1 MKLFPNQET
10 LLSQALEVL
19 KKYGFLYLTLETRV
33 GKTPISIMAAFEL
46 ANKVLFATKKS
57 AMKDISET
65 LAKLSEDYDLS
76 HKRLDIVSCD
86 SLHKI
91 EKGEYPVIIADE
103 AHGYGAY
110 PLPTLRAKELRRISK
125 GCVVIM
131 LSATPTPESY
141 SMIYH
146 QLWAANVDI
155 PFITD
160 YKNFYAWA
168 HKYVKKNKE
177 GTYFQVYHSGSY
189 ANDYSR
195 GDGKLILPE
204 ILPYMV
210 EGNKKDAGFAVTEI
224 KEIFLKAVVPDALKQ
239 LINTVKKDRVAY
251 HGDIVILADTAAKL
265 LSKEHQLAS
274 GTVIP
279 EGSKEGVILST
290 HKMPVIKFAMHLYG
304 RVAIFYKFIAEKK
317 MLEDAFGDR
326 ATDNN
331 QEFNENPDK
340 VFIGQFISKREGIN
354 LEKADAIIC
363 LNIDFAYL
371 SYIQMINRMMS
382 YNRTKE
388 AVVIWIFSD
397 NGIEEAIYKAVAKKK
412 NYTSAYYRTRLKKEG
427 LTWQT

>member
-1 MKLFPNQET
+1 MKLFPNQEA
-10 LLSQALEVL
+10 LLTQALEVL
-19 KKYGFLYLTLETRV
+19 KRYRFLYLTLETRV

-110 PLPTLRAKELRRISK
+110 PLPTLRAKELRRISR

-146 QLWAANVDI
+146 QLWAANVSI
-155 PFITD
+155 PLID
-160 YKNFYAWA
+160 YKSFYSWA
-168 HKYVKKNKE
+168 KDYVTPKQKKI
-177 GTYFQVYHSGSY
+177 GTGQMI
-189 ANDYSR
+189 ADYSHA
-195 GDGKLILPE
+195 KQELILPQIE
-204 ILPYMV
+204 PLMITGTKV
-210 EGNKKDAGFAVTEI
+210 EAGFTQTAI
-224 KEIFLKAVVPDALKQ
+224 REIFLKAIVPDAMKQ

-290 HKMPVIKFAMHLYG
+290 HKMPVIKFSMRLYSM
-304 RVAIFYKFIAEKK
+304 VAIFYKFIAEKK
-317 MLEDAFGDR
+317 MLEDAFGERLTND
-326 ATDNN
+326 N

-340 VFIGQFISKREGIN
+340 VFGGQFISCREGLS

-427 LTWQT
+427 WI